1 MSLEQE
7 LSYCKYILSTQDA
20 DSIMQAAPGVFRSH
34 VPRSILVWAQQTLAS
49 GQWPSE
55 QLLFSVAGEHLEV
68 FKAALDCLLPANHKA
83 IIDELAEA
91 KKRSDAVEALHKAM
105 ADARE
110 GNFIGIASQVNEL
123 VASNVPKWE
132 TRDFAAV
139 VRDIKAG
146 IPLREIRDDV
156 NYLHTGIRGIDQ
168 VLASGPRTYGALC
181 AMPGV
186 GKTSLLFQA
195 AVVSASQGIKTLAI
209 SLETDRDVLEA
220 KCGATLV
227 KARGGSQYVNTL
239 LRKGAKAEYLPV
251 NLTFEEDRLQ
261 IAYHPAG
268 LPWEQ
273 LEAMIR
279 SKASKGYKLFLLD
292 YFALVEPAQIRGKGE
307 YSLYAEMSKGLKV
320 LAGETKTAIVVVVQ
334 PNAEVDYDIKPS
346 PKNMSVTKQ
355 IFRDYDYGLFLWGAD
370 EETTQE
376 WRRQGLQQATHLIP
390 PKDPGR
396 INRRLL
402 HCWLHKNRVFSGE
415 SGNPEPTVFVDA
427 DIAMNWFTEADYQPP
442 PEVGDANPNK
452 PGRGRKR

>member
-7 LSYCKYILSTQDA
+7 LSYCKYILNTQDA
-20 DSIMQAAPGVFRSH
+20 DSIKLADPEVFRSH
-34 VPRSILVWAQQTLAS
+34 IPRSILVWTQQVLAS

-55 QLLFSVAGEHLEV
+55 QLLFSLAGVHLET
-68 FKAALDCLLPANHKA
+68 FKAGLECPLPADHR
-83 IIDELAEA
+83 IILEELTQA
-91 KKRSDAVEALHKAM
+91 KKRSDAMGALHKAM

-110 GNFIGIASQVNEL
+110 GNFVGIASQVNDL
-123 VASNVPKWE
+123 VADNVPKWE
-132 TRDFAAV
+132 TRDFADV
-139 VRDIKAG
+139 VKDIKAG
-146 IPLREIRDDV
+146 TPLRETRDDI

-195 AVVSASQGIKTLAI
+195 AVMSASKGIKTLAI

-251 NLTFEEDRLQ
+251 DLTWEEDRLQ

-279 SKASKGYKLFLLD
+279 SKANKGYKLFLLD

-370 EETTQE
+370 EEEVQE
-376 WRRQGLQQATHLIP
+376 WRRQGLQQATHLIS

-402 HCWLHKNRVFSGE
+402 HCWLHKNRVYAGE
-415 SGNPEPTVFVDA
+415 TGNPEPTVYVDA
-427 DIAMNWFTEADYQPP
+427 DIGVNWFMEADYQPP